1 MGDMGCFYMGMRIH
15 TSLHAIKLRKEVQL
29 VRHPTRKRRRN
40 WSVKVTWH
48 QDPAAYVLNG
58 NTMVCHPA
66 IYQKLQKEFS

>member
-15 TSLHAIKLRKEVQL
+15 TSPHAIKLRKEVQL